1 MFVSRSKTLCLA
13 ASLTFSSVSLAAP
26 PKIAPKKAALK
37 KAAPVDK
44 VSPFRLI
51 VPAMGLDIPVSHGT
65 DDAALR
71 RAPGFDPLSA
81 LPGERGNCVVASHRN
96 VHGAYFWYL
105 TEVKPGALITL
116 QTPQKS
122 FVYRVTAARLVAE
135 SQTEILE
142 NDLSV
147 SAAPRLT
154 LYTCTLPVSPKRLV
168 VSADL
173 VSSGAPLPKSYYR
186 PASVREITSGPLK
199 LLKDPTLKRRYRSLL
214 RYANE
219 KQAEKPPIGSESALK
234 P

>member
-1 MFVSRSKTLCLA
+1 MFVSRSKIPCLA
-13 ASLTFSSVSLAAP
+13 ASLTISSVSLAAP
-26 PKIAPKKAALK
+26 Q
-37 KAAPVDK
+37 AAPTKISPIAK

-51 VPAMGLDIPVSHGT
+51 VPTMGLDIPVSHGT

-116 QTPQKS
+116 QTPKES

-142 NDLSV
+142 TDLPDG
-147 SAAPRLT
+147 AAPRLT

-173 VSSGAPLPKSYYR
+173 VSRSAATPQSYYR

-219 KQAEKPPIGSESALK
+219 KEAAKPPSESVAAPK